1 MNKVLF
7 FVKEEKTKMI
17 ATTIVA
23 IIFLYFW
30 CNGPL
35 LHGVEIL
42 RLETIETK
50 FSAPIL
56 VGGDGVDS
64 RRIQPTFQTLKLKE
78 EQSIGYGL
86 LFLKKTFPKYYGL
99 IATVANNPGL
109 SPELGA
115 KLLSHALKFSKP
127 TEKATLLPAS
137 SMYYVSIVDTLTTTK
152 RIYLES
158 TNIVPNIRGYA
169 GLINMGVF
177 IGEKGNVQEVVHI
190 SSKETQSY
198 LATIKRAG
206 FYQQFESVRI
216 QNGEQQL
223 DAVSG
228 ATLSSE
234 AMANTVSALVT
245 LGIPYPISN
254 YAPINEVHPFRIVAA
269 LNSIWILHCLV
280 IFLMFV
286 FAMQRRVKKTKKSV
300 LIMNVLS
307 VIYIGFFLN
316 NSFTYISFLH
326 PFVGTS
332 VSSFVGLYSLFVLL
346 GAIWGKNTYCKY
358 VCPFGNVQRLILK
371 VSPKSTR
378 QKFFIPTAW
387 VYKIRLSIA
396 IVLITGVLL
405 GFRNWSNFELFPDLF
420 GWATLGVWF
429 IVALA
434 TVGVTVVYPM
444 IWCRLLCPTGAV
456 LDGIT
461 DIMKFK
467 GEKMKSFKKELK

>member
-1 MNKVLF
+1 M
-7 FVKEEKTKMI
+7 KEEKIKMM

-30 CNGPL
+30 SNGPL

-42 RLETIETK
+42 SLETIETK

-64 RRIQPTFQTLKLKE
+64 KSIQATFQTLNLKE
-78 EQSIGYGL
+78 EIGVGYGL
-86 LFLKKTFPKYYGL
+86 LFLKEPVPKFYGL
-99 IATVANNPGL
+99 IADVTNNPGL
-109 SPELGA
+109 SPELGL
-115 KLLSHALKFSKP
+115 KILDHALQFSKA
-127 TEKATLLPAS
+127 TEKATLLPSS
-137 SMYYVSIVDTLTTTK
+137 SMYYVSLLDTLSAVQ

-158 TNIVPNIRGYA
+158 TDIVPNIRGYA
-169 GLINMGVF
+169 GAINMGVF
-177 IGEKGNVQEVVHI
+177 IDEMGNITEVVHI

-206 FYQQFESVRI
+206 FYQQFEKVTI
-216 QNGEQQL
+216 KNGSQEL

-234 AMANTVSALVT
+234 AMASTVSALVT
-245 LGIPYPISN
+245 LGIPYPVSN
-254 YAPINEVHPFRIVAA
+254 YADIDEVNRFSIAA
-269 LNSIWILHCLV
+269 ILNSTWMFHCLV

-286 FAMQRRVKKTKKSV
+286 FAMQRTFKKTKQSV

-332 VSSFVGLYSLFVLL
+332 VSSLVGLYSLFVLL

-371 VSPKSTR
+371 VSPKNAR
-378 QKFFIPTAW
+378 RKFFIPNPW
-387 VYKIRLSIA
+387 IYKIRMTIA

-420 GWATLGVWF
+420 GWASLGGWF
-429 IVALA
+429 LVAVC
-434 TVGVTVVYPM
+434 TVGISMMYPM

-461 DIMKFK
+461 DVMNFKFRRNRR
-467 GEKMKSFKKELK
+467 

>member
-1 MNKVLF
+1 MNKVLL

-30 CNGPL
+30 LNGPL

-42 RLETIETK
+42 SLETIETK

-64 RRIQPTFQTLKLKE
+64 KKTQATFQTLNLTE
-78 EQSIGYGL
+78 EVGFGHGL
-86 LFLKKTFPKYYGL
+86 LFLKKTLPKYYGF
-99 IATVANNPGL
+99 IAALADNPGL

-115 KLLSHALKFSKP
+115 KLLEHAQQFSKP
-127 TEKATLLPAS
+127 SEKATLLPS
-137 SMYYVSIVDTLTTTK
+137 SNMYYVSVVDTLTAVQ

-158 TNIVPNIRGYA
+158 TDIVANIRGYA
-169 GLINMGVF
+169 GAINMGVF
-177 IGEKGNVQEVVHI
+177 IDEKGDIIEAVHI
-190 SSKETQSY
+190 SSRETQSY

-206 FYQQFESVRI
+206 FYQQFEKVNI
-216 QNGEQQL
+216 KNGGQEL

-234 AMANTVSALVT
+234 AMASTVSALVT
-245 LGIPYPISN
+245 LGIPYPVSN
-254 YAPINEVHPFRIVAA
+254 YADIDQVKRFSLAA
-269 LNSIWILHCLV
+269 LLNSTWILHCLV
-280 IFLMFV
+280 IFLL
-286 FAMQRRVKKTKKSV
+286 FAFALQRRFKKTKKTV

-307 VIYIGFFLN
+307 VVYIGFFLN

-332 VSSFVGLYSLFVLL
+332 VSSLVGLYSLFVLL

-358 VCPFGNVQRLILK
+358 VCPFGNVQRLIMR
-371 VSPKSTR
+371 VSPKKAR
-378 QKFFIPTAW
+378 RKFFISNAW
-387 VYKIRLSIA
+387 IYKIRMTIA
-396 IVLITGVLL
+396 IVLIAGVLL
-405 GFRNWSNFELFPDLF
+405 GLRNWSNFELFPDLF
-420 GWATLGVWF
+420 GWASLGVWF
-429 IVALA
+429 MVAVC
-434 TVGVTVVYPM
+434 TVGITMVYPM

-461 DIMKFK
+461 DLMKFK
-467 GEKMKSFKKELK
+467 FKRG